1 MTNTVAKA
9 SRGYAVDYTGANQ
22 YVTPNSVR
30 LSDDECI
37 NFFRFSV
44 WVNATINR
52 IVADVVKVP
61 AVVKVRN
68 QALPTERQKRRM
80 KKVQNFLDNPNDN
93 DESFADIR
101 EKVVRDLM
109 IIGRGAM
116 EKVFDED
123 GLLQEV
129 YSMVTK
135 NVKIRSD
142 EYGNIPKDRA
152 YKMERV
158 STSQFGPNGNS
169 SGTSQ
174 PVYFARDEVIY
185 MIYQPVSWSLYG
197 HKTMDT
203 IAQAVATDMLRDAY
217 NSVFFTNNGEA
228 SGILSMEGLSRTEL
242 KRFKQY
248 MQAQHKGALNAHR
261 TMAVNVP
268 VKWIQTAVTNR
279 DMQFQEYGAELR
291 GKIFAAYGM
300 QPIIMGVLDGS
311 TGRLNSEQQV
321 QAYKDGAIQPILRK
335 ESYAYTQEICWDGF
349 GFDDLEIV
357 FPAIDLLDAKTQADI
372 DRLDASG
379 AIITVNEIRARRKL
393 PPVTWGDAPI
403 MMLPGGG

>member
-1 MTNTVAKA
+1 
-9 SRGYAVDYTGANQ
+9 
-22 YVTPNSVR
+22 
-30 LSDDECI
+30 
-37 NFFRFSV
+37 
-44 WVNATINR
+44 
-52 IVADVVKVP
+52 
-61 AVVKVRN
+61 
-68 QALPTERQKRRM
+68 
-80 KKVQNFLDNPNDN
+80 
-93 DESFADIR
+93 
-101 EKVVRDLM
+101 
-109 IIGRGAM
+109 
-116 EKVFDED
+116 
-123 GLLQEV
+123 
-129 YSMVTK
+129 
-135 NVKIRSD
+135 
-142 EYGNIPKDRA
+142 
-152 YKMERV
+152 MERV
-158 STSQFGPNGNS
+158 ATAQFGPNGNTTGKS
-169 SGTSQ
+169 T
-174 PVYFARDEVIY
+174 PVYFSRDEVIY

-248 MQAQHKGALNAHR
+248 MQSQHKGALNAHR

-335 ESYAYTQEICWDGF
+335 EAYAYTQEICWDGF
-349 GFDDLEIV
+349 GFNDLEIV
-357 FPAIDLLDAKTQADI
+357 FPAVDLLDAKTQADI

-393 PPVTWGDAPI
+393 PPVKWGDAPI
-403 MMLPGGG
+403 MLLPGGGQINPDTGKIEMPNNPEGGKKPEKKPEDKKPDKKPEPKKQYVANYANDMKNWCIMNSPSHDMYFFDQQFGKDFIAAYAQDIKQVNYMYALYTEVKKMLKADDYGSMQGMCDRIDSIVGTNEKLLEV